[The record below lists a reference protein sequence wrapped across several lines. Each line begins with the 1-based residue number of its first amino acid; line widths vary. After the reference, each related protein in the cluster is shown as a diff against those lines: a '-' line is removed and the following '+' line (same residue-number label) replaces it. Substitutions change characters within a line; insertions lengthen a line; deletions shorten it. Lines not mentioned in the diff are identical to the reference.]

1 MVPFDQRKI
10 VALDIGGVCVQLHRE
25 LCYAELGVKGECDAP
40 PAFLDASMKLEKGK
54 IDPEHWLD
62 QFEIATNHKF
72 SRPKLLEIWNK
83 MIGFD
88 IPGMGQAV
96 RDFSDRYRFVYF
108 SNTSRLHLDEV
119 VRKNRFG
126 HLVTGGIYSF
136 EAGYMKPE
144 VEIYQIFEKTYGVP
158 VAYFDDTAANISAAK
173 ELGWNAHLYTCPE
186 TFHQILS
193 DLD

>member
-1 MVPFDQRKI
+1 MVPFDQRKV

-25 LCYAELGVKGECDAP
+25 LCYSELGVKGECDAP
-40 PAFLDASMKLEKGK
+40 PRFLEACAALEKGK
-54 IDPEHWLD
+54 ISQELWLD
-62 QFEIATNHKF
+62 EFQAATNYKF

-88 IPGMGQAV
+88 ISGMGQAV
-96 RDFSDRYRFVYF
+96 NALSDRYRFVYF

-119 VRKNRFG
+119 VRKNLFG

-136 EAGYMKPE
+136 EAGFMKPE
-144 VEIYQIFEKTYGVP
+144 EEIYHIFENTYGVP
-158 VAYFDDTAANISAAK
+158 VAYFDDTAVNVSAAK
-173 ELGWNAHLYTCPE
+173 QLGWNAHLYTCPE
-186 TFHQILS
+186 DFYQTMI